1 MRAFHTKRLRLGCFP
16 KASPTC
22 LSHSRLPLSWT
33 MTQNPLLFKAHTHI
47 RNVLK
52 PGDSAVDATAGNGHD
67 ALFLAECIQ
76 LGGKLWAV
84 DIQAAAIEASR
95 QRLASMEKLEGVT
108 LIQANHADLFNLIP
122 SVFHG
127 KIRVIVFNLGYLPG
141 GNKACITLPHST
153 LSALSASLSLLAP
166 GGLLSVMVYPGH
178 KGGAAEAQVILDWLT
193 TLDKRYTYR
202 IYTSKMLNTQEDALP
217 SLEFSSSHLLPT
229 ERPYL
234 RLSAKPF
241 WICLSKGS

>member
-1 MRAFHTKRLRLGCFP
+1 MI
-16 KASPTC
+16 
-22 LSHSRLPLSWT
+22 
-33 MTQNPLLFKAHTHI
+33 QNPLLFKAHTHI

-67 ALFLAECIQ
+67 TLFLAECIQ
-76 LGGKLWAV
+76 PGGRLWAL

-95 QRLASMEKLEGVT
+95 QRLATGGRLEGVT
-108 LIQANHADLFNLIP
+108 LMRANHAELFSLIP
-122 SVFHG
+122 AAFHG

-153 LSALSASLSLLAP
+153 LSGLSASLSLLAP

-193 TLDKRYTYR
+193 TLDAHYSYT
-202 IYTSKMLNTQEDALP
+202 IYTSKMPISQEEALP
-217 SLEFSSSHLLPT
+217 CLSSASGSILA

-234 RLSAKPF
+234 RLNAKPF
-241 WICLSKGS
+241 WICLSKIL